1 MVRVVSLQGAE
12 TEELC
17 GSTLQ
22 RCGDKRNSDEAG
34 NVPHRIIN
42 KLHSDF
48 LRWQNCE
55 V

>member
-1 MVRVVSLQGAE
+1 MQGAE

-17 GSTLQ
+17 RSALE
-22 RCGDKRNSDEAG
+22 RCGLKKNSDEAG

-42 KLHSDF
+42 KLHYDF